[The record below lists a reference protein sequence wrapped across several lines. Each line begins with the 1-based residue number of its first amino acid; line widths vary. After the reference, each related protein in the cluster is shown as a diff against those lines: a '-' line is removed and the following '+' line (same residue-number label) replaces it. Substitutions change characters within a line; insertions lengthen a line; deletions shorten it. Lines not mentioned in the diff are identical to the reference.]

1 MDTILLGERYLKGYN
16 KEESLEVEWIKMDKK
31 DKEISTL
38 RKVGLIFSI
47 LSSVVS
53 VLVMILRLTNNN
65 KKN

>member
-38 RKVGLIFSI
+38 RKVGLVF
-47 LSSVVS
+47 
-53 VLVMILRLTNNN
+53 
-65 KKN
+65 